1 MTKPVHK
8 WLIVPIIMLPTMMEI
23 IDTTIVN
30 VSLPHIQGSLSI
42 GTEEATWV
50 LTSYLISNAIVIPIT
65 AWLAGFFGRKRYLMF
80 SLFLFTTSSFM
91 CGIAPTLN
99 FLLLARF
106 LQGLGGGGLQPVS
119 QAILLESFPLE
130 ERGMAISIYMMG
142 TIVGPTI
149 GPILG
154 GWITDNWSWRWCFYI
169 NLPIG
174 ILSFFLVFLFVFDPS
189 YIKRKIQRIDYIGLS
204 LLAIGLASL
213 QAVLDQGQLKDWFSS
228 RFITNLTM
236 ISIVALVLFIFN
248 ELYAQDPLVHLKIFK
263 KRSYATGCTIIFTAF
278 LAFFG
283 SVVLLPLYVQR
294 LMGYTAFLAGLV
306 MGPGALA
313 SVFFLP
319 IVGRLTRKVDARY
332 LLGIGF
338 VAQLWALHIM
348 SRFNLDAGF
357 WNFVF
362 PRIIQGAGLGFFFV
376 PLATATFLEIDKRE
390 MGNAT
395 ALYSLLRNLGASFGT
410 AIVTTVLARR
420 AQFHQ
425 YRLVEHLIPSNPMLQ
440 QAYRG
445 LQVFVPSPVHRLGLI
460 YRETLRQSA
469 VMAYDD
475 AFFFCFTLFVILLGT
490 LFVLK
495 KTTQAAPES

>member
-1 MTKPVHK
+1 MERFPGK
-8 WLIVPIIMLPTMMEI
+8 WLIVPVVMLPTMMEI

-50 LTSYLISNAIVIPIT
+50 LTSYLISNAIIIPIT
-65 AWLAGFFGRKRYLMF
+65 AWLAGRFGRKRYLLF
-80 SLFLFTTSSFM
+80 SLSLFTFSSFM
-91 CGIAPTLN
+91 CGMAPSLY

-169 NLPIG
+169 NIPIG
-174 ILSFFLVFLFVFDPS
+174 ILSFFLVLFLVHDPS
-189 YIKRKIQRIDYIGLS
+189 YIKRLVKKVDYMGLG

-213 QAVLDQGQLKDWFSS
+213 QTVLDQGQLKDWFGS
-228 RFITNLTM
+228 RFITTL
-236 ISIVALVLFIFN
+236 SIIAAVALVFFILN
-248 ELYAQDPLVHLKIFK
+248 ELTARDPLVHLRVFK
-263 KRSYATGCTIIFTAF
+263 KRSYATGSAIIFISF
-278 LAFFG
+278 LGFFG

-313 SVFFLP
+313 SIFFLP
-319 IVGRLTRKVDARY
+319 MVGRLTRKVDARY

-338 VAQLWALHIM
+338 SGQIWSLYLM
-348 SRFNLDAGF
+348 SHFNLDVGF
-357 WNFVF
+357 WDVVL
-362 PRIIQGAGLGFFFV
+362 PRVIQGASLGFFFV
-376 PLATATFLEIDKRE
+376 PLATATFLEIGNEE

-395 ALYSLLRNLGASFGT
+395 ALYNLLRNLGASFGT
-410 AIVTTVLARR
+410 AIVTTILARR
-420 AQFHQ
+420 VQFHQ
-425 YRLVEHLIPSNPMLQ
+425 YRLVEHLTPSNPLLQ
-440 QAYRG
+440 QAYQRMQMI
-445 LQVFVPSPVHRLGLI
+445 LPSELHRLGLI
-460 YRETLRQSA
+460 YRATIKQA
-469 VMAYDD
+469 MVMAYDD
-475 AFFFCFTLFVILLGT
+475 AFFFCLTLFIFLIGT
-490 LFVLK
+490 LFILK
-495 KTTQAAPES
+495 KTT